1 MMMMTM
7 DCRTLQVK
15 MCFLFISIG
24 NVHHHYH
31 HYHLLYF
38 IEHGGDQQPKH
49 DDDEQHGQA
58 DDNKQC
64 GDARQNTV

>member
-1 MMMMTM
+1 MMTM

-24 NVHHHYH
+24 NVHHYH

-38 IEHGGDQQPKH
+38 IEHGGDQPKH

-58 DDNKQC
+58 DDNKH

>member
-1 MMMMTM
+1 
-7 DCRTLQVK
+7 

-24 NVHHHYH
+24 NVHYH

-38 IEHGGDQQPKH
+38 IEHGGDQPKH

-58 DDNKQC
+58 DDNKH

>member
-1 MMMMTM
+1 MMTM
-7 DCRTLQVK
+7 DCRTTQVK
-15 MCFLFISIG
+15 MCFFIISIG
-24 NVHHHYH
+24 NVHHYH

-38 IEHGGDQQPKH
+38 IEHGGDQLKH